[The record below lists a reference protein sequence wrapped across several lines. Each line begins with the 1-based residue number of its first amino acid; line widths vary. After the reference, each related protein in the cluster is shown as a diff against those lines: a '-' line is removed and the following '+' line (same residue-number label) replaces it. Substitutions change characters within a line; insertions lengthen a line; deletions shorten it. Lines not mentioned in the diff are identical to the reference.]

1 MLSQATIRAIKQ
13 NGLEDRICSELQVRL
28 DDCVKVLAGSS
39 GEILFRAQGE
49 YRFLKQLITE
59 IKE

>member
-1 MLSQATIRAIKQ
+1 MLSPATIRAIKQ
-13 NGLEDRICSELQVRL
+13 SGHADRICADLSARL
-28 DDCVKVLAGSS
+28 DGCIKLLAGST

-49 YRFLKQLITE
+49 YAILTKLISE

>member
-1 MLSQATIRAIKQ
+1 MLTTATIRAIKQ
-13 NGLEDRICSELQVRL
+13 SGHADRICNDLSVRL
-28 DDCVKVLAGSS
+28 DGCIKVLAGSS

-49 YRFLKQLITE
+49 YAVLKQLISE